1 MSRSSGKTS
10 SIAVLVPYVKGYEKL
25 IIITPLGMLGEVLA
39 EMIIPYLMG
48 ELVDN
53 GVSMSNQA
61 YVNRIGI
68 LMLIVALFG
77 LAAGMIAAF
86 TGSKATAGFA
96 KNLRKAMFDNIQ
108 TYSFANIDRFST
120 SSLVTRLTTDV
131 TNVQNAFAQLI
142 RGAWRSP
149 LMLIVALT
157 MSFII
162 SPRLASIYLITVFIL
177 GAFLFSIMISTTKY
191 FQKVFERYDD
201 LNESVQENVSAI
213 RVVKAYVREDYEI
226 NRFQKAAMNIYLMFV
241 KAECNLSWNAPAMN
255 LAVYCCIL
263 LISWFGGHMI
273 VSDTLTTG
281 ELMSMLAYCMN
292 ILNSLM
298 MLSNIFVMVTM
309 SQASCRRIAEVIT
322 EESSLKNPAEPV
334 TQVRDG
340 SIVFEHVDFAYHAE
354 AELPILR
361 DINLDIRSGENIGI
375 IGGTGSA
382 KSSLVNLISRLYD
395 VTSGSI
401 RVGGVDVR
409 DYDMEVLRDNVS
421 VVLQK
426 NVLFSG
432 TVLDNLR
439 WGNKNASEEECRQAC
454 EIACADEFISRM
466 PDGYHTRIEQGG
478 SNVSGGQRQRLCI
491 ARALLKRPKVL
502 IFDDSTSAVDT
513 ATDAR
518 IRAGLAQFMPDTTRL
533 IIAQRI
539 SSVKDCDRII
549 VMDDGRVS
557 AFGTHEELLEACDIY
572 REVYESQVGG
582 AQEGDFDEKEH

>member
-1 MSRSSGKTS
+1 MKSSSGQKS
-10 SIAVLVPYVKGYEKL
+10 SISVLVPYVKGYEKL
-25 IIITPLGMLGEVLA
+25 ILVTPFGMLGEVLA

-53 GVSMSNQA
+53 GVYMGDQA

-68 LMLIVALFG
+68 LMIAVALGG
-77 LAAGMIAAF
+77 LAAGSIAAF
-86 TGSKATAGFA
+86 TGSRATAGFA

-131 TNVQNAFAQLI
+131 TNVQNAFGQVI

-149 LMLIVALT
+149 FMLIVALT
-157 MSFII
+157 MSFFI
-162 SPRLASIYLITVFIL
+162 SPKLACIYLVAVIL
-177 GAFLFSIMISTTKY
+177 LGLFLFSIMISTNQY

-226 NRFQKAAMNIYLMFV
+226 NRFQKAAANIYLMFV
-241 KAECNLSWNAPAMN
+241 KAEINLSWNAPAMN

-298 MLSNIFVMVTM
+298 MLSNIFVMLTM

-322 EESSLKNPAEPV
+322 EESSLKNPPQPV
-334 TQVRDG
+334 REVKDG
-340 SIVFEHVDFAYHAE
+340 SIVFEHVDFSYHEE

-361 DINLDIRSGENIGI
+361 DVNLSIRSGENIGI

-382 KSSLVNLISRLYD
+382 KSSLVNLICRLYD
-395 VTSGSI
+395 VTAGSI

-409 DYDMEVLRDNVS
+409 DYDMEVLRDNVA

-439 WGNKNASEEECRQAC
+439 WGNKNATEEECRRVC

-466 PDGYHTRIEQGG
+466 PEGYHTYIEQGG

-491 ARALLKRPKVL
+491 ARALLKNPKVL

-513 ATDAR
+513 ATDAK
-518 IRAGLAQFMPDTTRL
+518 IRSGLAQYMPDTTRL
-533 IIAQRI
+533 VIAQRI

-557 AFGTHEELLEACDIY
+557 AFGTHDELLQTCEIY